1 MKDHK
6 EQYIDSLL
14 TTFDEMGFAP
24 TTLLPDP
31 HKCAIEWINAIKEEF
46 ERLENEN
53 AALRERLDKAVELP
67 LKPSDFHI
75 EPFFAEIKKDL
86 LYENKIKV
94 CVPTYVYFLFENE
107 DKAEL
112 FVKGLQGG
120 KNEHI

>member
-1 MKDHK
+1 MKDYK
-6 EQYIDSLL
+6 ERYIDSLL
-14 TTFDEMGFAP
+14 ITFDEMGFAP

-31 HKCAIEWINAIKEEF
+31 QKCAKEWINAIKEEF

-67 LKPSDFHI
+67 LKPSDFLI

-86 LYENKIKV
+86 LDENKIKV
-94 CVPTYVYFLFENE
+94 RVSTYAYFLFENE

-112 FVKGLQGG
+112 FAKGLQ
-120 KNEHI
+120 NE